1 MENKSTIIKAVLGIV
16 TLIVLLFFN
25 PLSYNDAGERTVVE
39 QFDGKQF
46 AKYQGNMVPYYQS
59 GGSNGGNGGINFM
72 ELMGAKAAKD
82 LSLELRN
89 K

>member
-1 MENKSTIIKAVLGIV
+1 
-16 TLIVLLFFN
+16 
-25 PLSYNDAGERTVVE
+25 
-39 QFDGKQF
+39 
-46 AKYQGNMVPYYQS
+46 MVPYYQS
-59 GGSNGGNGGINFM
+59 GGSNSGNGGINFM